1 MEDSAPITP
10 ARDGHTVATMTDDRI
25 TAARTFWTAY
35 AAGDTEEL
43 LSVLAD
49 DWTLHD
55 ADGTASGRT
64 ELADITDKHR
74 VGFPEKQ
81 VEFLHELVDEGY
93 IAQHVRLTLVHSGP
107 YYDLEPTGKRV
118 RLMEMFF
125 HRMSGTR
132 IEESWRMTWPEGVY
146 ALLTQDS

>member
-1 MEDSAPITP
+1 
-10 ARDGHTVATMTDDRI
+10 MTDDRI

-35 AAGDTEEL
+35 AAGDTEAL
-43 LSVLAD
+43 LSVLAE

-55 ADGTASGRT
+55 ADGTTSGRD
-64 ELADITDKHR
+64 EMADVTDKHR

-81 VEFLHELVDEGY
+81 VEFLHELVDDWQV
-93 IAQHVRLTLVHSGP
+93 AHHVRLTLVHSGP

-118 RLMEMFF
+118 QLMEMFF
-125 HRMSGTR
+125 HRMPGTR

-146 ALLTQDS
+146 VLLTQDEHRRS